1 MGRGDSELALAQLFS
16 RFTERMPKAVRLPF
30 ATDWRC
36 DRSVTDPG
44 QSLPALNKAS
54 SRPAPTVVPNGKLVR
69 TVAPSKTPPQMG
81 VPDCRH
87 TARA

>member
-44 QSLPALNKAS
+44 QSLPALSKAS
-54 SRPAPTVVPNGKLVR
+54 LACAGLPARLALEATALRGALAFATGRPGP
-69 TVAPSKTPPQMG
+69 PSYSL
-81 VPDCRH
+81 
-87 TARA
+87 

>member
-1 MGRGDSELALAQLFS
+1 
-16 RFTERMPKAVRLPF
+16 MPKAVRLPF

-69 TVAPSKTPPQMG
+69 TVAPCDSKTSSHP
-81 VPDCRH
+81 H
-87 TARA
+87 TLCGCLRALEAWKRRRDRVTPRPI